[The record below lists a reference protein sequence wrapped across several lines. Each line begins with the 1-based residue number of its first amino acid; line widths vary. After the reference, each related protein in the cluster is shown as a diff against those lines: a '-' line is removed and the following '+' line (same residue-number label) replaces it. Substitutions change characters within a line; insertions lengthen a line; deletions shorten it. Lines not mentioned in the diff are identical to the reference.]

1 MVSSVLSLFL
11 LSSCAKDESPK
22 SSAPVV
28 DSSEMMEEQS
38 GEMPAAAEEKE
49 NDDKKSGNSAIDK
62 EEFLMDDVM
71 DLTEVSNGGEDSPEF
86 TIGYATKNS
95 YEEVKAFYQDLVKEL
110 GVTEVT
116 EQSSD
121 EEETWAIFGSY
132 DGAILQITVG
142 SQEENRY
149 VMVMSYIQ

>member
-1 MVSSVLSLFL
+1 MKKVMLVSAVFSLFL
-11 LSSCAKDESPK
+11 LSACTKKESPQ
-22 SSAPVV
+22 SSTPVV
-28 DSSEMMEEQS
+28 ESSEMMEES
-38 GEMPAAAEEKE
+38 SEDAKEDAASP
-49 NDDKKSGNSAIDK
+49 KSAGSAIDK

-95 YEEVKAFYQDLVKEL
+95 YEEVKAFYQDLIKKL

-121 EEETWAIFGSY
+121 EEETWVIFGSY
-132 DGAILQITVG
+132 NGAILQITVG
-142 SQEENRY
+142 PQEDNRY
-149 VMVMSYIQ
+149 VLIMSYVQ

>member
-1 MVSSVLSLFL
+1 MLVSAVFSLFL
-11 LSSCAKDESPK
+11 LSACTKKESPQ
-22 SSAPVV
+22 SSPPVV
-28 DSSEMMEEQS
+28 ESTEMMEES
-38 GEMPAAAEEKE
+38 SEDAKEDAASP
-49 NDDKKSGNSAIDK
+49 KSAGSAIDK

-95 YEEVKAFYQDLVKEL
+95 YEEVKAFYQALIKKL

-121 EEETWAIFGSY
+121 EEETWVIFGSY
-132 DGAILQITVG
+132 NGAILQITVG
-142 SQEENRY
+142 PQEDNRY
-149 VMVMSYIQ
+149 VLIMSYVQ

>member
-1 MVSSVLSLFL
+1 MLVSAVFSLFL
-11 LSSCAKDESPK
+11 LSACTKKESPQ
-22 SSAPVV
+22 SSPPVV
-28 DSSEMMEEQS
+28 ESSEMMEES
-38 GEMPAAAEEKE
+38 SEDAKE
-49 NDDKKSGNSAIDK
+49 DTASPKSAGSAIDK

-95 YEEVKAFYQDLVKEL
+95 YEEVKAFYQDLIKKL

-121 EEETWAIFGSY
+121 EEETWVIFGSY
-132 DGAILQITVG
+132 NGAILQITVG
-142 SQEENRY
+142 PQEDNRY
-149 VMVMSYIQ
+149 VLIMSYVQ

>member
-1 MVSSVLSLFL
+1 MLVSAVFSLFL
-11 LSSCAKDESPK
+11 LSACTKKVSPQ
-22 SSAPVV
+22 SSTSVV
-28 DSSEMMEEQS
+28 ESSEMMEES
-38 GEMPAAAEEKE
+38 SEDVASP
-49 NDDKKSGNSAIDK
+49 KSEGSAIDK

-95 YEEVKAFYQDLVKEL
+95 YEEVKAFYQALIKKL

-121 EEETWAIFGSY
+121 EEETWVIFGSY
-132 DGAILQITVG
+132 NGAILQITVG
-142 SQEENRY
+142 PQEDNRY
-149 VMVMSYIQ
+149 VLIMSYVQ

>member
-1 MVSSVLSLFL
+1 MLVSAVFSLFL
-11 LSSCAKDESPK
+11 LSACTKKESPQ
-22 SSAPVV
+22 SSTPVV
-28 DSSEMMEEQS
+28 ESSEMMEES
-38 GEMPAAAEEKE
+38 SEDAKEDAASP
-49 NDDKKSGNSAIDK
+49 KSAGSAIDK

-95 YEEVKAFYQDLVKEL
+95 YEEVKAFYQDLIKKL

-121 EEETWAIFGSY
+121 EEETWVIFGSY
-132 DGAILQITVG
+132 NGAILQITVG
-142 SQEENRY
+142 PQEDNRY
-149 VMVMSYIQ
+149 VLIMSYVQ

>member
-1 MVSSVLSLFL
+1 MLVSAVFSLFL
-11 LSSCAKDESPK
+11 LSACTKKESPQ
-22 SSAPVV
+22 SSPPVV
-28 DSSEMMEEQS
+28 ESTEMMEES
-38 GEMPAAAEEKE
+38 SEDAKEDAASP
-49 NDDKKSGNSAIDK
+49 KSAGSAIDK

-95 YEEVKAFYQDLVKEL
+95 YEEVKAFYQDLIKKL

-121 EEETWAIFGSY
+121 EEETWVIFGSY
-132 DGAILQITVG
+132 NGAILQITVG
-142 SQEENRY
+142 PQEDNRY
-149 VMVMSYIQ
+149 VLIMSYVQ

>member
-1 MVSSVLSLFL
+1 MKKVMLVSAVFSLFL
-11 LSSCAKDESPK
+11 LSACTKKVSPQ
-22 SSAPVV
+22 SSTSVV
-28 DSSEMMEEQS
+28 ESSEMMEES
-38 GEMPAAAEEKE
+38 SEDVASP
-49 NDDKKSGNSAIDK
+49 KSEGSAIDK

-95 YEEVKAFYQDLVKEL
+95 YEEVKAFYQALIKKL

-121 EEETWAIFGSY
+121 EEETWVIFGSY
-132 DGAILQITVG
+132 NGAILQITVG
-142 SQEENRY
+142 PQEDNRY
-149 VMVMSYIQ
+149 VLIMSYVQ

>member
-1 MVSSVLSLFL
+1 MLVSAVFSLFL
-11 LSSCAKDESPK
+11 LSACTKKESPQ
-22 SSAPVV
+22 SSPPVV
-28 DSSEMMEEQS
+28 ESSEMMEES
-38 GEMPAAAEEKE
+38 SEDAKEDAASP
-49 NDDKKSGNSAIDK
+49 KSEGSAIDK

-95 YEEVKAFYQDLVKEL
+95 YEEVKAFYQDLIKKL

-121 EEETWAIFGSY
+121 EEETWVIFGSY
-132 DGAILQITVG
+132 NGAILQITVG
-142 SQEENRY
+142 PQEDNRY
-149 VMVMSYIQ
+149 VLIMSYVQ